1 MERKPN
7 PKVARARRLAA
18 DIGRMSDEKRAELA
32 ARLPTVVNPDGHAL
46 SVRNTIVLSMQCGRD
61 DLTMVAGF
69 RQCIKA
75 ARVVKKGEHSIGMI
89 MVPMALKRKDAAG
102 EPLEDGGTDLR
113 FRYVPVFDISQ
124 TEELAAA
131 ERGAA

>member
-1 MERKPN
+1 MERKSN
-7 PKVARARRLAA
+7 GKVARARRLAA
-18 DIGRMSDEKRAELA
+18 DVGRLTDAERAALA
-32 ARLPTVVNPDGHAL
+32 ERLPTVVNPDGHAL
-46 SVRNTIVLSMQCGRD
+46 SVRNTIVLSMQSQRT

-69 RQCIKA
+69 KQWIRA

-89 MVPMALKRKDAAG
+89 MVPMTLKRKDAAG

-113 FRYVPVFDISQ
+113 FRYVPVFDVSQ